1 MKFALYTLTALSAFI
16 GTLVLV
22 VNGNLHPFHA
32 RVVIGVLIVGSLLI
46 GFMSNNPTKGK

>member
-22 VNGNLHPFHA
+22 TSAFHA
-32 RVVIGVLIVGSLLI
+32 RVIIGVLIVGSLLI
-46 GFMSNNPTKGK
+46 GFMSNNNRSN